1 MRRAN
6 IIKRINWDN
15 SDKGYM
21 TVEASFIVPV
31 LFFAFFLA
39 ILGLIF
45 TYERGLILSN
55 EYEGLYTVPLICVR
69 DNLVSE
75 YLSGVDYSKGTV
87 YGEMSFETDYFLHRA
102 SCKGSLDIKG
112 TAEVSGAREIG
123 GTVDRLRRWR
133 LYDDT
138 FKE

>member
-55 EYEGLYTVPLICVR
+55 EYEGLYTVPLIC
-69 DNLVSE
+69 
-75 YLSGVDYSKGTV
+75 
-87 YGEMSFETDYFLHRA
+87 
-102 SCKGSLDIKG
+102 
-112 TAEVSGAREIG
+112 EIG